1 MRTMFT
7 QETTD
12 DADVKG
18 GTLVTMLADED
29 RPDQSFWVAEDE
41 AEMLI
46 RMLAGEFGIDVR
58 TLG

>member
-18 GTLVTMLADED
+18 GALVTMLADEG

-41 AEMLI
+41 AETLI
-46 RMLAGEFGIDVR
+46 RMLAGEFSIDLHA
-58 TLG
+58 LG